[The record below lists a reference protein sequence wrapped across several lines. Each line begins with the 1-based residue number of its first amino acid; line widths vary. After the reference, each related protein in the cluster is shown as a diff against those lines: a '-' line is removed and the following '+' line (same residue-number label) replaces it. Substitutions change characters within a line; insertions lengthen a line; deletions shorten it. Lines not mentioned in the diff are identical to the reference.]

1 MQDRPTAVELLRA
14 AREFCERDLL
24 PALSGRVRF
33 HARVLQNVLAILE
46 REWEGEEQALQEEW
60 RRLQRLL
67 GADAAS
73 PRSFSALRDSVREHN
88 AELGARIRSGEMDD
102 RWDEVLEALR
112 ATIAEKLAIANPG
125 YASSDTSTGASARS
139 TR

>member
-1 MQDRPTAVELLRA
+1 MQDRPTSVELLKA

-33 HARVLQNVLAILE
+33 HARVMQNVLAILE
-46 REWEGEEQALQEEW
+46 REWEGEEPALQEEW
-60 RRLQRLL
+60 RRLQTLL
-67 GADAAS
+67 DADDDI
-73 PRSFSALRDSVREHN
+73 PRSFSALRDSVRERN
-88 AELGARIRSGEMDD
+88 TELGKRIRSGEMDD
-102 RWDEVLEALR
+102 RWAEVLDALR

-125 YASSDTSTGASARS
+125 YASSETSTGASTRS